1 MEGHELRWFG
11 ASWLFAR
18 VVVNL
23 SSSFSSLSPSCFSPS
38 SSFLFQFLKFSNLI
52 AEKRKRR
59 AEQKGIVER

>member
-38 SSFLFQFLKFSNLI
+38 SFFFQFLKFSNLI